1 MRMVGLITVIVVII
15 IRRTGITTEWDR
27 TSRSVVDNTRV
38 MVSMSSATVGGRM
51 RCCLIIAIRTIMI
64 IAIISVVDS
73 RLSISMNRI

>member
-1 MRMVGLITVIVVII
+1 MRMVGLINVIIVI
-15 IRRTGITTEWDR
+15 IRRTGITTEWD
-27 TSRSVVDNTRV
+27 SVVDNTRV

-51 RCCLIIAIRTIMI
+51 RCCLIIVIRTIMI